1 MYPLFLCACSASYLS
16 SLASNTQSKMADRFL
31 TTGET
36 CRACAVDFFAR
47 PREKKWVHEN
57 VTFAS
62 SVIPLYDLSSVVISS
77 QLLSS
82 LKQLWFS
89 LDWST
94 RAAEKFSCKLSLLN
108 SFDQG
113 FNFCFSKLKSD
124 LKSTNIDELRI
135 QMETYYEETQRLQTV
150 LSSVY
155 SQVPGTRN
163 VPDAR

>member
-1 MYPLFLCACSASYLS
+1 MVLIGLEHESYG
-16 SLASNTQSKMADRFL
+16 N
-31 TTGET
+31 
-36 CRACAVDFFAR
+36 
-47 PREKKWVHEN
+47 
-57 VTFAS
+57 
-62 SVIPLYDLSSVVISS
+62 I
-77 QLLSS
+77 
-82 LKQLWFS
+82 
-89 LDWST
+89 
-94 RAAEKFSCKLSLLN
+94 SCKLLLLN